1 MQVRGPMDVQGDAM
15 KIHATR
21 HYTFQELLN
30 RIDLE
35 YWRVVEHDEMNY
47 TFIPIKY
54 WGGNP

>member
-1 MQVRGPMDVQGDAM
+1 M
-15 KIHATR
+15 KQIATR
-21 HYTFQELLN
+21 RYTFQELLN

-35 YWRVVEHDEMNY
+35 YWRVVEHNEMNY

>member
-1 MQVRGPMDVQGDAM
+1 M

-21 HYTFQELLN
+21 HYTFKELLN

>member
-1 MQVRGPMDVQGDAM
+1 MQVRGPVDLQGDAM
-15 KIHATR
+15 KQLATR

-35 YWRVVEHDEMNY
+35 YWRVVEHNEMNY